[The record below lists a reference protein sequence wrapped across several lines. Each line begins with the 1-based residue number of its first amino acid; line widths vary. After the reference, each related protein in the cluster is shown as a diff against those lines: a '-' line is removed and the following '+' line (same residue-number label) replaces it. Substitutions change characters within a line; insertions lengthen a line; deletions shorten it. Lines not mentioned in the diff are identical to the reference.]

1 MQKICFTCII
11 FLAMSVVFLSCS
23 GKYNDVI
30 EVNED
35 FMDATTEYIDSLD
48 KADSAASVASAL
60 DEYADRMETLAPR
73 MKKMAEK
80 YPELK
85 DPDKIPEALK
95 KSTEKVEAMGIKMA
109 GSMMKSMQYMMDS
122 KVREAQM
129 RFQKAMSLMM
139 TK

>member
-1 MQKICFTCII
+1 
-11 FLAMSVVFLSCS
+11 
-23 GKYNDVI
+23 
-30 EVNED
+30 
-35 FMDATTEYIDSLD
+35 
-48 KADSAASVASAL
+48 
-60 DEYADRMETLAPR
+60 
-73 MKKMAEK
+73 MAEK

-95 KSTEKVEAMGIKMA
+95 KSTEKVEAIGTKMA